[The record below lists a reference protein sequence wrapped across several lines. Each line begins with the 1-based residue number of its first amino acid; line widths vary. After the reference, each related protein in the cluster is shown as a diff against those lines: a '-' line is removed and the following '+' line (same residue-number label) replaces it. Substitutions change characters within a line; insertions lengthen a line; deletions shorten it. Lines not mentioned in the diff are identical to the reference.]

1 MNIFEYLIDWDLAV
15 NALIDRNVNKLRI
28 LY

>member
-28 LY
+28 LH